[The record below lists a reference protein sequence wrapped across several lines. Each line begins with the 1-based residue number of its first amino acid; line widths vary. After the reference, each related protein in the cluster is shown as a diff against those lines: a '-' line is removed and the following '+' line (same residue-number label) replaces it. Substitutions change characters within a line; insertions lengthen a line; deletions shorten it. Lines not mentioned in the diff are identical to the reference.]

1 MGIFHS
7 ITGLEAIRK
16 SAKIFFILSWKKETI
31 KSYWPPPVGFH
42 IWVRKSPSSLSQRFA
57 TKEFCTPSIP
67 KIRPSH
73 YRKSDRS
80 VQKIDQLIV
89 PSPHETK
96 FTSISSLEVPTSKI
110 FASVNLPNLNLL
122 SKEAFQ
128 MTLQSFNTPPQPF
141 LLLLR
146 LNRLLLEQDHL
157 MDRSVLALEPELLSL
172 PEALHQTSNKVVL
185 L

>member
-1 MGIFHS
+1 M
-7 ITGLEAIRK
+7 
-16 SAKIFFILSWKKETI
+16 
-31 KSYWPPPVGFH
+31 VFH

-73 YRKSDRS
+73 YRKVILTFFYFSCEMLTFSQIRFHEGFFAMILRGAFPKSSSLLSIFHSKLSFFQSDRS
-80 VQKIDQLIV
+80 VPKIDQLIV

-128 MTLQSFNTPPQPF
+128 MTLQSF
-141 LLLLR
+141 
-146 LNRLLLEQDHL
+146 
-157 MDRSVLALEPELLSL
+157 
-172 PEALHQTSNKVVL
+172 K
-185 L
+185 

>member
-1 MGIFHS
+1 MGFYNRTRS
-7 ITGLEAIRK
+7 DSQIRK
-16 SAKIFFILSWKKETI
+16 NLIHPFLEERNYQVIMASTGGVPYL
-31 KSYWPPPVGFH
+31 
-42 IWVRKSPSSLSQRFA
+42 VRKSPSSPSQRFA

-80 VQKIDQLIV
+80 VPKIDQLIV

-146 LNRLLLEQDHL
+146 LNRLLLEQDRL
-157 MDRSVLALEPELLSL
+157 MDRSVLALEPELLSR